1 MTEKIIRM
9 AKGEMKHHCRNVG
22 RGKMTSFLDHLSRRA
37 GNYGVLRNG
46 TKLKLS
52 DDFLQVLLLC
62 AVLRVL
68 H

>member
-1 MTEKIIRM
+1 
-9 AKGEMKHHCRNVG
+9 MKHHCRNVG